1 MKNRDYFVH
10 LIRIAKADD
19 VISNPEL
26 ELLHRIGK
34 TLDFTI
40 PEIDNL
46 IETTDRSDYN
56 PPPELS
62 QRFEQLYGVVKMTL
76 ADGMIDKK
84 EMRIVSSFAAK
95 SNFREDEIPHLL
107 VLLISGIKQGKTAEE
122 LFDVYK
128 KERKS

>member
-34 TLDFTI
+34 TLDFTV